1 MSKLA
6 ITGLVVAG
14 LLGGAVLPVAS
25 SGSDV
30 HHGAVQQP
38 LGKDKTIKLFITTA
52 VARVHVE
59 TSYDLV
65 TPAFRQGM
73 TRRQWATGD
82 IPVVPYFH
90 IALTRWKY
98 AWRKGRERYYSV
110 LLVNTR
116 GEVATFLLGLVHPRR
131 WLICYWMPI
140 GYR

>member
-14 LLGGAVLPVAS
+14 LLGAGVPVAS
-25 SGSDV
+25 SGSNV
-30 HHGAVQQP
+30 HRGTVQRP
-38 LGKDKTIKLFITTA
+38 LTRNTTIKLFIATA
-52 VARVHVE
+52 VSRVHVE
-59 TSYDLV
+59 RSYDLV

-90 IALTRWKY
+90 IALEHWKY
-98 AWRKGRERYYSV
+98 AWREGRERYYSV

-131 WLICYWMPI
+131 WLICYWMPF
-140 GYR
+140 GYH